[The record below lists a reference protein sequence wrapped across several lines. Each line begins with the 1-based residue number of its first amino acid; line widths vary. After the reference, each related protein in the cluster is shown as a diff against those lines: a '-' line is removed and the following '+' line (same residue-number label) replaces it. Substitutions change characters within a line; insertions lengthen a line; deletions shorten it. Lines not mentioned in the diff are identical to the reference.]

1 MRTIWFLL
9 LPGTHILD
17 LGGPLQIM
25 ASLEELRLAPV
36 SVRCIAAR
44 QQMSSYQ
51 GVTLSGL
58 HPLPE
63 QLSPE
68 DLLFVV
74 GNKLSTSPSDAA
86 TLAATAQWL
95 ANVMGQTPDVQ
106 LCSICTGAFL
116 LGEAGLLNGRECT
129 THHRYVGLLQARYPK
144 AKVLENRLFVEDDG
158 LFTSAG
164 VSSGTDL
171 ALHIVSLHFGKAVAN
186 QVAQELVIYRRRA
199 GEDVQLRAADL
210 ARNHIH
216 PLVHAAQD
224 YIDTHLGSSFSFEQL
239 ASQFNVSYRH
249 LARLFRENTGQTLQD
264 YLRAQRIDLARDL
277 LRGSRL
283 NVEQI
288 AERCGYGSSHAF
300 RLAWRREMPQPPLQ
314 FRSVITQE
322 NT

>member
-25 ASLEELRLAPV
+25 ASLEELQLAPV
-36 SVRCIAAR
+36 NVRCIAAR
-44 QQMSSYQ
+44 QQVSSFQ

-58 HPLPE
+58 HQLPDRLAP
-63 QLSPE
+63 Q

-74 GNKLSTSPSDAA
+74 GNKLSA
-86 TLAATAQWL
+86 TPADTAILTATARWL
-95 ANVMGQTPDVQ
+95 AQVVRQTPDIQ

-116 LGEAGLLNGRECT
+116 LGEAGLLDGRQCT
-129 THHRYVGLLQARYPK
+129 THHRYVDLLRTRYPA

-158 LFTSAG
+158 VFTSAG

-171 ALHIVSLHFGKAVAN
+171 ALHIVSLQFGKVVAN

-224 YIDTHLGSSFSFEQL
+224 YIDAHLGTHFSFEQL

-249 LARLFRENTGQTLQD
+249 LARLFRDNTGQTLQN
-264 YLRAQRIDLARDL
+264 YLRAQRIDLAREL
-277 LRGSRL
+277 LRGSHL

-300 RLAWRREMPQPPLQ
+300 RLAWRQEMPQPPLQ
-314 FRSVITQE
+314 FRHALANE
-322 NT
+322 GA

>member
-95 ANVMGQTPDVQ
+95 ANVMGKPQTCNCVP
-106 LCSICTGAFL
+106 SAP
-116 LGEAGLLNGRECT
+116 
-129 THHRYVGLLQARYPK
+129 ARSCW
-144 AKVLENRLFVEDDG
+144 AKPG
-158 LFTSAG
+158 
-164 VSSGTDL
+164 
-171 ALHIVSLHFGKAVAN
+171 
-186 QVAQELVIYRRRA
+186 
-199 GEDVQLRAADL
+199 
-210 ARNHIH
+210 
-216 PLVHAAQD
+216 
-224 YIDTHLGSSFSFEQL
+224 
-239 ASQFNVSYRH
+239 
-249 LARLFRENTGQTLQD
+249 
-264 YLRAQRIDLARDL
+264 
-277 LRGSRL
+277 
-283 NVEQI
+283 
-288 AERCGYGSSHAF
+288 C
-300 RLAWRREMPQPPLQ
+300 
-314 FRSVITQE
+314 
-322 NT
+322 